1 MEVSIRAGPFC
12 FKADMYSSFCL
23 LHLSKKHSEA
33 VAMGAIHEVDSY
45 VLEPDSATL
54 SRSIACEYWHWK
66 QDKWETTCEW
76 ERQSYIEDMDIILWY
91 LKGVFNLCK

>member
-1 MEVSIRAGPFC
+1 MQGNPGWQQQIWLASRFHMEVSIRAGPFC

-33 VAMGAIHEVDSY
+33 VAMGAIHKVDSY

-54 SRSIACEYWHWK
+54 SRSIACE
-66 QDKWETTCEW
+66 
-76 ERQSYIEDMDIILWY
+76 
-91 LKGVFNLCK
+91 